1 MKHVFTPASR
11 TSQSGTD
18 EDEAFHYNTPS
29 PLMSATKT
37 ASTSPLS
44 PSENVLRALKMLQSQ
59 RKTYETDIDNSLVI
73 IEELKANIE
82 TTQRSLLQWKTEHH
96 QTLYHEIDQIQ
107 TSSDKL
113 SEDIKKLYGKLDD
126 YNDVYLSSERFV
138 TTQHEN
144 VITCKGGIE
153 EVHKHID
160 SLTAKNRKLREDLRV
175 LELGND
181 NLTKNLSVIHHPT
194 SAFNSEIGILKKQ
207 IDKLVSDI
215 KSDQHFADEAS
226 KKSDSL
232 CKYLNLLLSV
242 NDDLCNAVTAQER
255 TNDIFL
261 QVNGQFAHPRYSW
274 GKESLPITEVM
285 KIVKNAAETSA
296 GSIAAINASKNV
308 QKLVRSLRHGG
319 DPTEALHYLQDVTD
333 QYIDLIKK
341 KPKMVKRDSKKKK
354 EAKKGKK
361 PAKETRI
368 RAKRKLST
376 QSTQQFTMRPLSMSR
391 DQAKSSPVWH
401 YY

>member
-1 MKHVFTPASR
+1 MKQVFTPASR
-11 TSQSGTD
+11 SSRSGLD
-18 EDEAFHYNTPS
+18 EDDSFHYNTPS
-29 PLMSATKT
+29 PMISASKT

-96 QTLYHEIDQIQ
+96 QTLYHEVDQIQ
-107 TSSDKL
+107 TSSDKV
-113 SEDIKKLYGKLDD
+113 SEDIKKLYSKLDD

-138 TTQHEN
+138 TTQNEN
-144 VITCKGGIE
+144 VITHKGGIE
-153 EVHKHID
+153 EIHKHIE
-160 SLTAKNRKLREDLRV
+160 SLIAKNRRLREELRV

-181 NLTKNLSVIHHPT
+181 NLTKNLSLIHLPT
-194 SAFNSEIGILKKQ
+194 SAFNNETSILKKQ
-207 IDKLVSDI
+207 IDKLLGDI
-215 KSDQHFADEAS
+215 KSDQHFADEAN

-242 NDDLCNAVTAQER
+242 NDDLCNAVTAQEK

-285 KIVKNAAETSA
+285 KIVKNAAQTSA
-296 GSIAAINASKNV
+296 SSVAAINASKNV
-308 QKLVRSLRHGG
+308 QKLVRNLRHGG
-319 DPTEALHYLQDVTD
+319 DPSEALGYLQDASD
-333 QYIDLIKK
+333 QYIRLIKK
-341 KPKMVKRDSKKKK
+341 QPKLVKREGKKKK
-354 EAKKGKK
+354 KLQKKGKINQV
-361 PAKETRI
+361 KETRM
-368 RAKRKLST
+368 RAKKR
-376 QSTQQFTMRPLSMSR
+376 QSMQQYAMKPPSMSI
-391 DQAKSSPVWH
+391 DHAKSPVWH

>member
-1 MKHVFTPASR
+1 MKQVFTPASR
-11 TSQSGTD
+11 SSRSGLD
-18 EDEAFHYNTPS
+18 DHDSYHFNTPS
-29 PLMSATKT
+29 SMMSASN
-37 ASTSPLS
+37 AAATSPLS

-107 TSSDKL
+107 TSSDKVN
-113 SEDIKKLYGKLDD
+113 EDIKKLYLKLDD

-138 TTQHEN
+138 TTQNEN
-144 VITCKGGIE
+144 VTAHKGGIE
-153 EVHKHID
+153 EIHKHIE
-160 SLTAKNRKLREDLRV
+160 SLIAKNRKLREELRV

-181 NLTKNLSVIHHPT
+181 NLTKNLSLIHLPT
-194 SAFNSEIGILKKQ
+194 SAFNSEASILKKQ
-207 IDKLVSDI
+207 IDKLLGDI
-215 KSDQHFADEAS
+215 KSDQHFADEAC

-242 NDDLCNAVTAQER
+242 NDDLCNAVTAQEK

-285 KIVKNAAETSA
+285 KIVKNAAQTSA
-296 GSIAAINASKNV
+296 SSVAAINASKNV
-308 QKLVRSLRHGG
+308 QKLVRSLRFGG
-319 DPTEALHYLQDVTD
+319 DPSEALSYLQDASD
-333 QYIDLIKK
+333 QYIRLIKK
-341 KPKMVKRDSKKKK
+341 EPKLVKRETKKKK
-354 EAKKGKK
+354 QKKRGNKK
-361 PAKETRI
+361 IDQAKETRM
-368 RAKRKLST
+368 RAKKR
-376 QSTQQFTMRPLSMSR
+376 QHMQQHVMKAPSMSS
-391 DQAKSSPVWH
+391 DHAKSPVWH